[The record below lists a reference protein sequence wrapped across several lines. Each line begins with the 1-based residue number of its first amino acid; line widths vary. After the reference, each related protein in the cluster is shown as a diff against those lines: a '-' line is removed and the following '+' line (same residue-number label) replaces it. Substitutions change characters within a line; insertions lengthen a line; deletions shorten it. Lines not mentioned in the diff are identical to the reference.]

1 MFLESVTIFV
11 RKKISCTHHK
21 KQVERGSLKTNY
33 FFGEIQGV
41 QVIVLDWLEFF
52 FYFVKL
58 KLMKK
63 LTFIFWTTLPN
74 GYNRTW
80 SYMKIIK

>member
-41 QVIVLDWLEFF
+41 QVIVLDWLEIFLLCKIKTYEKVN
-52 FYFVKL
+52 FYF
-58 KLMKK
+58 
-63 LTFIFWTTLPN
+63 FGLPCPM
-74 GYNRTW
+74 GT
-80 SYMKIIK
+80 IALGAI